1 MCTSDWT
8 PSIARQDAD
17 RDVYLVEV
25 DLDHWGRVWTEAD
38 SGSTDLE
45 TLLSDMLAGQRR
57 NPVRVIAFNTA
68 EGWSRDVSADI
79 AIELRRRCDLQ
90 QRDIPATLQ
99 NFVHR
104 HPGDRSQLSLPQRLV
119 RK

>member
-1 MCTSDWT
+1 MIGTST
-8 PSIARQDAD
+8 
-17 RDVYLVEV
+17 LVEV

-45 TLLSDMLAGQRR
+45 TLLSDMLAGQHR

-68 EGWSRDVSADI
+68 EGWSRDASADI
-79 AIELRRRCDLQ
+79 AIELRRRCNLK

-99 NFVHR
+99 NFIQR
-104 HPGDRSQLSLPQRLV
+104 HDLGDRSQLSLPPRLV